1 MDSWVIAVA
10 IVVGVPVL
18 GAILIPIIALGRG
31 WWIKARELNVE
42 EQRIRL
48 EDKIRTDELNA
59 RILRMDD
66 LGISPNDLASLAE
79 EVRQLRQE
87 LAQLKQELNNRV
99 I

>member
-18 GAILIPIIALGRG
+18 GAILIPIIALVRG

-87 LAQLKQELNNRV
+87 LAQIKQELNNRV

>member
-1 MDSWVIAVA
+1 MESWVIAVA
-10 IVVGVPVL
+10 IVVGIPVF
-18 GAILIPIIALGRG
+18 GAILIPIIALVRG

-59 RILRMDD
+59 KILRMDD
-66 LGISPNDLASLAE
+66 LGISPSELASLAE

-87 LAQLKQELNNRV
+87 VAQIKQELNNRV
-99 I
+99 M

>member
-18 GAILIPIIALGRG
+18 GAILIPIIALVRG